1 MQQNIYFQSRLIL
14 PKYSNWVATEYVKD
28 TEPKGIPIPPLDTK
42 KARKGAEYVR
52 YSYNGMEI
60 PIVLVVTIS

>member
-1 MQQNIYFQSRLIL
+1 M
-14 PKYSNWVATEYVKD
+14 EYVKD
-28 TEPKGIPIPPLDTK
+28 IKPKGILISPLDTK
-42 KARKGAEYVR
+42 KARKDAAFVK